1 MSRKLI
7 FFLCFLIISGCNSS
21 NDEAT
26 TPAEKTAEQ
35 STLLNE
41 PGRAAT
47 LASQASQHIQ
57 NQRYQEALTDID
69 AVLALVPNHTEYR
82 FLQCMLQ
89 ERAGEDPSAAKSCYT
104 KVVEQLSENKPC
116 ETDINC
122 VVADLMAEGPEAEVR
137 RQRFLALPATTAES
151 EIHHFVI
158 DEFNRE
164 KYLETILPRH
174 SLIDLEMR

>member
-26 TPAEKTAEQ
+26 TPAEKTAER

-69 AVLALVPNHTEYR
+69 AALTLVPNHTEYR

-89 ERAGEDPSAAKSCYT
+89 ERAGYLSAAKSCYT

-116 ETDINC
+116 KIDINC

-151 EIHHFVI
+151 EMHHFVI

-164 KYLETILPRH
+164 KYLETILPRR
-174 SLIDLEMR
+174 SL